1 MTEFIILFPF
11 TFAFISKKTVFFKD
25 PTEVIPSTLLVFFT
39 FLSGLNK
46 KLCNGKI
53 LKNEKGELI

>member
-1 MTEFIILFPF
+1 MMGLVYKILNSSLFKASGIYTLSSIINAVFP
-11 TFAFISKKTVFFKD
+11 SM
-25 PTEVIPSTLLVFFT
+25 
-39 FLSGLNK
+39 GLNR

>member
-1 MTEFIILFPF
+1 M
-11 TFAFISKKTVFFKD
+11 
-25 PTEVIPSTLLVFFT
+25 
-39 FLSGLNK
+39 GLNR